1 MKALFVLSLL
11 FLTITSADIFLSP
24 GKEEEK
30 DQLQVEYLKGTGP
43 DGQAILS
50 YPSQLSSEKKHGVIV
65 WGPGGGTE
73 PGAYEGMIRRLASHG
88 FVVIGISSSPGDASK
103 AIAAL
108 NWLDEKNNAS
118 DGPLSGKLDLEVV
131 GCSGHSMGGLESEQA
146 IIKDSRV
153 KTSILNNSGDLGHT
167 AMGSVPVNRPI
178 AIVYGNNGMERP
190 NAEADYG
197 NPNVK
202 APACLIMMDGAD
214 YGHGSGPWDGMAAT
228 VAWFRWH
235 LGGES
240 ERKSD
245 FVGSSGKY
253 INGPIIGHA
262 GNWKGQCK
270 NFA

>member
-1 MKALFVLSLL
+1 MKTLAILAILFLSL
-11 FLTITSADIFLSP
+11 SKSEIFLSE

-30 DQLQVEYLKGTGP
+30 DQMEVEYITNTGP
-43 DGQAILS
+43 DGGSILCF
-50 YPSQLSSEKKHGVIV
+50 PKQLSSDKKHGIIV

-73 PGAYEGMIRRLASHG
+73 PGAYEGIIRRMASHG
-88 FVVIGISSSPGDASK
+88 FVVIALSSSPGDASK
-103 AIAAL
+103 AIPAL
-108 NWLDEKNNAS
+108 NWLDEKNKAS
-118 DGPLSGKLDLEVV
+118 DGPLSGKLDMQTV

-167 AMGSVPVNRPI
+167 AMGYVPADRPI

-197 NPNVK
+197 NEAVK
-202 APACLIMMDGAD
+202 APACLIMMEGAD

-235 LGGES
+235 LGGEVY
-240 ERKSD
+240 RKAD
-245 FVGSSGKY
+245 FVGTNGKY
-253 INGPIIGHA
+253 INQQIIGHA
-262 GNWKGQCK
+262 GNWNGKCK
-270 NFA
+270 NF

>member
-1 MKALFVLSLL
+1 MKTFTILSLL
-11 FLTITSADIFLSP
+11 LISLATSQIFLAD

-30 DQLQVEYLKGTGP
+30 DQLAVEYLTNTGA
-43 DGQAILS
+43 DGRGILC
-50 YPSQLSSEKKHGVIV
+50 YPKQLSNDKKHGVV
-65 WGPGGGTE
+65 MWGPGGGTE
-73 PGAYEGMIRRLASHG
+73 PGAYEGIIRRIASHG
-88 FVVIGISSSPGDASK
+88 FVVLAVSTSPGDASK
-103 AIAAL
+103 FIEGL
-108 NWLDEKNNAS
+108 NWLDTKNNGG
-118 DGPLSGKLDLEVV
+118 DGPLAGKLDLNTV

-146 IIKDSRV
+146 IIKDKRV

-167 AMGSVPVNRPI
+167 AMGSVPTDRTI

-190 NAEADYG
+190 NAEADY
-197 NPNVK
+197 NNNAVK

-228 VAWFRWH
+228 VSWFRWH
-235 LGGES
+235 LGGEDF
-240 ERKSD
+240 RKAD

-270 NFA
+270 NF

>member
-1 MKALFVLSLL
+1 MKIYIILSFLLLSL
-11 FLTITSADIFLSP
+11 INAQIFLSE
-24 GKEEEK
+24 GKEEER
-30 DQLQVEYLKGTGP
+30 DQLAVDYIQHTGP
-43 DGQAILS
+43 DGAGILC
-50 YPSQLSSEKKHGVIV
+50 YPKQLSSDKKHGVIV

-88 FVVIGISSSPGDASK
+88 FVVIAVSSSPGDASK

-108 NWLDEKNNAS
+108 NWLEEKNKGGDS
-118 DGPLSGKLDLEVV
+118 PLAGKLDMNTV

-146 IIKDSRV
+146 IIKDTRV
-153 KTSILNNSGDLGHT
+153 KTAILNNSGDLGHS
-167 AMGSVPVNRPI
+167 AMGYVPSGKPI

-197 NPNVK
+197 NNAVK

-214 YGHGSGPWDGMAAT
+214 HGHGSGPWDGMACT

-235 LGGES
+235 LGGEDF
-240 ERKSD
+240 RKAD

-253 INGPIIGHA
+253 IDGPIIGHQ

-270 NFA
+270 NF